1 MTAIFMV
8 WNSTGLAIASDRSAS
23 ATETDEAG
31 NVRVLFNEYESKI
44 FKPSNRNFAAA
55 SAGSAAINGV
65 PIQGILHQW
74 NKTCEQKATL
84 FDYAESFVQWFAS
97 TSLLETAHNGQ
108 DVTSNY
114 VAACLEFVFE
124 RLAEVEQDLNSYIN
138 TINQIF
144 TEWEENN
151 PPNIYGNAVEKK
163 GVEFRQNN
171 SIQADIPLYHSF
183 VKRFENFRLPD
194 SVYEGYE
201 EDLSRIF
208 DAEFK
213 ESQQVDFDP
222 EDPWNSLLKQ
232 RLMQFVPNYVNGKW
246 EYADI
251 LFAGYGENDWLP
263 SAVKI
268 RIYDFDQMI
277 PWVVITKVT
286 DIDSVWYQYL
296 GQNETVSR
304 FWDPISSVVRNEITE
319 VLNVKFGNRNY
330 LEKVLT
336 EIDTV
341 ISSHDGDL
349 LNPIRKKIKLLSVD
363 KLAFIAQQ
371 MVSLE
376 SFNSFIHEYLPTVG
390 GDIDIVKLTRVD
402 GEHRL

>member
-1 MTAIFMV
+1 MV

-74 NKTCEQKATL
+74 NKSCDQKATL
-84 FDYAESFVQWFAS
+84 FDYAESFIQWFAS
-97 TSLLETAHNGQ
+97 TSLLETVHVDQ

-114 VAACLEFVFE
+114 VGACLEFVLE
-124 RLAEVEQDLNSYIN
+124 KLSEVEQNLNSYIN

-144 TEWEENN
+144 NEWEDNN
-151 PPNIYGNAVEKK
+151 PPNIYGNAVENK
-163 GVEFRQNN
+163 GIEFRQNN
-171 SIQADIPLYHSF
+171 SIQADTHLYHSF
-183 VKRFENFRLPD
+183 IKRFENFRLPD
-194 SVYEGYE
+194 DVYTGYE
-201 EDLSRIF
+201 EDLSTII
-208 DAEFK
+208 DNKFK
-213 ESQQVDFDP
+213 ENQETEFNP
-222 EDPWNSLLKQ
+222 EDPWNVLLKQ
-232 RLMQFVPNYVNGKW
+232 RLMQFIPNYVNGKW

-251 LFAGYGENDWLP
+251 LFAGYGEHDWQP
-263 SAVKI
+263 SAVKL

-277 PWVVITKVT
+277 PWVVVTKVT
-286 DIDSVWYQYL
+286 DSDSVWYQYL

-304 FWDPISSVVRNEITE
+304 FWDPISSVVRNELTE
-319 VLNVKFGNRNY
+319 ALNVKFGNRNY

-402 GEHRL
+402 GEFA